1 MLQPNTDFRWS
12 FHCNNFRALGL
23 KNRQAV
29 LKRAV
34 EEGTIK
40 HVGRG
45 TYRLTGKK
53 MASGRAP
60 SDATKSAPAAAPGT
74 IGSANSARRTCWWLP
89 CNPQPERKGP

>member
-12 FHCNNFRALGL
+12 FHCNYFRALGL

-34 EEGTIK
+34 EAGTIK

-53 MASGRAP
+53 MR
-60 SDATKSAPAAAPGT
+60 KQ
-74 IGSANSARRTCWWLP
+74 ARTA
-89 CNPQPERKGP
+89 